1 MISNKNNIQMKTS
14 TILLLSFFTI
24 LFYVITTS
32 FFSTSKRV
40 DSSNFSNKEA
50 TLPPFSVIVAEPQS
64 FFLIQNGR
72 ENKIVQSYRKETA
85 PNFAPFVVRNDTLFI
100 SAINQKLQEKE
111 YFILPVV
118 SCVQLKSIVG
128 KKDAEIRMD
137 GFKSGTLQIK
147 LNNSRLESWK
157 SDFTSIKL
165 EAIDSYVQFGGP
177 KIESLKFEFQKSTLD
192 INVNKTMTSLS
203 GSLKN
208 NSKGNFSLSSA
219 KVNLSS
225 DKTSTYHIYN

>member
-32 FFSTSKRV
+32 FFSMNKRV
-40 DSSNFSNKEA
+40 NSTNFSNKEA
-50 TLPPFSVIVAEPQS
+50 TLQPFSVIVAEPQS

-100 SAINQKLQEKE
+100 SAMNQKLREKE
-111 YFILPVV
+111 YFILPKIY
-118 SCVQLKSIVG
+118 CTQLKSIVG
-128 KKDAEIRMD
+128 KKDSQIRMD
-137 GFKSGTLQIK
+137 AFKASSLQITM
-147 LNNSRLESWK
+147 NNASFEAWKSSFNAVSLQAVDSYIRLE
-157 SDFTSIKL
+157 
-165 EAIDSYVQFGGP
+165 GP
-177 KIESLKFEFQKSTLD
+177 QLGILKFEFQKSTLD
-192 INVNKTMTSLS
+192 IDVKKQMMSLS

-208 NSKGNFSLSSA
+208 KSEGNFTLSSA
-219 KVNLSS
+219 SVQLSA
-225 DKTSTYHIYN
+225 DKSSNYRINN